1 MVTQWVRV
9 LLLLLLALL
18 PGVASAQ
25 LERRVDEQGNI
36 YYTAPPGERPPPSQ
50 RVVRIPFT
58 PGAPILVS
66 ARLNGG
72 ESITLILDTGADQT
86 MVTPQA
92 LSKLGIPLDSAR
104 RQAIKGVGGI
114 VEAGVAWVDSVEVGD
129 AKTGPLQV
137 VVHDADLRQADGL
150 LGRDFLE
157 QFKVTIDAKESVVTL
172 EPK

>member
-1 MVTQWVRV
+1 MVTLRVWVS
-9 LLLLLLALL
+9 LLLLLALL

-25 LERRVDEQGNI
+25 LERRVDEQGTI
-36 YYTAPPGERPPPSQ
+36 YYTTPPGEPPPAP
-50 RVVRIPFT
+50 RGARIPFT

-66 ARLNGG
+66 AKINGG
-72 ESITLILDTGADQT
+72 EAVTLILDTGADQT

-92 LSKLGIPLDSAR
+92 LGKLGIPLDQAH
-104 RQAIKGVGGI
+104 RQRIKGVGGI
-114 VEAGVAWVDSVEVGD
+114 VDAGVAWVNSVEVGD

-150 LGRDFLE
+150 LGRDFLDR
-157 QFKVTIDAKESVVTL
+157 FTVTIDAKESVVTL

>member
-1 MVTQWVRV
+1 MRRIWVP
-9 LLLLLLALL
+9 LLLLLALL
-18 PGVASAQ
+18 PGAASAQ
-25 LERRVDEQGNI
+25 LERRVDEQGTI
-36 YYTAPPGERPPPSQ
+36 YYTTPPGERPPPSQ

-72 ESITLILDTGADQT
+72 EAVTLVLDTGADQT

-92 LSKLGIPLDSAR
+92 LGKLGISIDHAR
-104 RQAIKGVGGI
+104 RQRIKGVGGI

-137 VVHDADLRQADGL
+137 VVHDTDLRQADGL